1 MQRNMK
7 KFSVILSLAAL
18 CSTLCGADPL
28 AKTFRQVYDLDPAK
42 VEAYSKTLA
51 ADQAKLAD
59 WKNAPAFYYAVSP
72 LSDVPRL
79 PDTFPA
85 DGVPGG
91 TIQIIASRGEYEP
104 GSIVIAPMKNVDSF
118 TLKASNLRGSN
129 GGNIPAADID
139 IKMVKVWYQAGSG
152 WYGYFADALGRT
164 LVPEMLLNDENLV
177 RVVPATKDNYV
188 RYNNQDGSIN
198 YQWMS
203 ANFMVTGYS
212 FVNQANHA
220 LIADAPTLQP
230 VVLNKNE
237 FKQYFI
243 TVKVPEK
250 APGGLYTGSV
260 DLIADGKVIG
270 KAPIAVKV
278 LPFQLPAPKTNYNQ
292 NKGFYLSMYGTGTRN
307 RANLKNLA
315 AHNCTNPMG
324 FPSINPFDAER
335 TRKDIQLAKDCGINT
350 APLLAGATR
359 VGVTVW
365 QKEEDLKGAELRKIE
380 RLRNA
385 LKMTREIALKELGHT
400 NYYSY
405 GVDEGGPGTIRAE
418 RIAWKEAHA
427 NGGKIMVST
436 HPHGELIF
444 ALDYMV
450 QPGAPAPTR
459 IKNVNEFHEAN
470 PDGLCGWYANPHT
483 GPENPDYFRRVHG
496 YQSWKSNYDV
506 AANYVWWRN
515 NWNDMATPYEE
526 FLRGLVLVYSAREK
540 VIDTITW
547 EGVREGMDDV
557 KYASY
562 LKGLALEAA
571 ASKDGAVLDM
581 GRRILAWL
589 AYNDEE
595 RCDLDTFRLECINNI
610 LKLRK
615 ALNKGN

>member
-1 MQRNMK
+1 MK

-28 AKTFRQVYDLDPAK
+28 AKTFRQVYELDPAK

-118 TLKASNLRGSN
+118 TLKASNLRGPN

-177 RVVPATKDNYV
+177 RVNPATKDNYV

-324 FPSINPFDAER
+324 FP
-335 TRKDIQLAKDCGINT
+335 
-350 APLLAGATR
+350 
-359 VGVTVW
+359 
-365 QKEEDLKGAELRKIE
+365 
-380 RLRNA
+380 
-385 LKMTREIALKELGHT
+385 
-400 NYYSY
+400 
-405 GVDEGGPGTIRAE
+405 
-418 RIAWKEAHA
+418 
-427 NGGKIMVST
+427 
-436 HPHGELIF
+436 
-444 ALDYMV
+444 
-450 QPGAPAPTR
+450 
-459 IKNVNEFHEAN
+459 
-470 PDGLCGWYANPHT
+470 
-483 GPENPDYFRRVHG
+483 
-496 YQSWKSNYDV
+496 
-506 AANYVWWRN
+506 
-515 NWNDMATPYEE
+515 
-526 FLRGLVLVYSAREK
+526 
-540 VIDTITW
+540 
-547 EGVREGMDDV
+547 
-557 KYASY
+557 
-562 LKGLALEAA
+562 
-571 ASKDGAVLDM
+571 
-581 GRRILAWL
+581 
-589 AYNDEE
+589 
-595 RCDLDTFRLECINNI
+595 
-610 LKLRK
+610 
-615 ALNKGN
+615 